1 MVGRKVAETQ
11 RNLMKLVQSEI
22 KNNEKTLSVFQNI
35 FKRIKA

>member
-11 RNLMKLVQSEI
+11 WNLMKLVQSEI